1 MDKVQL
7 HIMTSIINRIIELAG
22 WIVLGVS
29 VILLGVASHIDNY
42 QPPEPVTVA
51 QPKEGANKRGNSSR
65 LTQSFHFFMFEPIF
79 SPVNALNQPI

>member
-1 MDKVQL
+1 MFLLHSINHLILFKGTVPKALAAGETPLDKLQL
-7 HIMTSIINRIIELAG
+7 RIMTSIINRIIELAG

-51 QPKEGANKRGNSSR
+51 QPK
-65 LTQSFHFFMFEPIF
+65 
-79 SPVNALNQPI
+79 

>member
-1 MDKVQL
+1 MNRNRFLKTCRDVGHIVKFSACIYGKIKNK
-7 HIMTSIINRIIELAG
+7 IMTSIINRIIELAG

-51 QPKEGANKRGNSSR
+51 QPK
-65 LTQSFHFFMFEPIF
+65 
-79 SPVNALNQPI
+79 

>member
-51 QPKEGANKRGNSSR
+51 QPKYAVTAIKSDIICQ
-65 LTQSFHFFMFEPIF
+65 LLIA
-79 SPVNALNQPI
+79 SPGEHG

>member
-29 VILLGVASHIDNY
+29 VILLGVASHID
-42 QPPEPVTVA
+42 T
-51 QPKEGANKRGNSSR
+51 SR
-65 LTQSFHFFMFEPIF
+65 RSL
-79 SPVNALNQPI
+79 SPSLNLSNRLLQ

>member
-1 MDKVQL
+1 
-7 HIMTSIINRIIELAG
+7 MTTIINRIIELAG

-51 QPKEGANKRGNSSR
+51 QPK
-65 LTQSFHFFMFEPIF
+65 
-79 SPVNALNQPI
+79 